1 MRKIQKHATM
11 LKALTKSTP
20 SMTKAMI
27 KNGDR
32 DFIDTICECGYNV
45 LKGNVRLTKPQLARL
60 RRHKHT
66 LRKLT
71 KRQSLNKKKTLLLQS
86 GSGLLSALLGPVIG
100 ILGSVLGQ

>member
-45 LKGNVRLTKPQLARL
+45 LKGNVHLTKPQLARL

-71 KRQSLNKKKTLLLQS
+71 KRQSLKKKKTLLQS
-86 GSGLLSALLGPVIG
+86 GSGLLPALLGPVIG
-100 ILGSVLGQ
+100 MLGSVLGQ